1 MTDKAPLEHKVGKA
15 EFKHLEPRLRDELLA
30 AQTQLRTAGT
40 FSLALIIIGTPAAGR
55 SETINE
61 LLEWLDPKF
70 VAVHA
75 FDQPDWED
83 KQHPLMWRYWRTLP
97 ARGRIA
103 FYFAAWYTDYLR
115 YALRKPRQLRR
126 HEQRMV
132 ERIRA
137 LETMLTAD
145 RVRVVKIHLHV
156 DAKTQRARLSRL
168 RSSRLTRWR
177 VTPEDLWLAQHYKR
191 VEKTIERCLK
201 ATDHASAPWHSIAAH
216 DEEYRLLRVGEIL
229 RNELLQGLGA
239 AAPVAR
245 PALTRPARNATV
257 KVSASAL
264 RACGLAQHSSPAVP
278 QAEYER
284 ELELLQGRLALL
296 LRRSKFRKRS
306 LVLAFEGLDAAGKG
320 GAIRRLTHALDARQ
334 YQVVP
339 ISAPTAQERAYPY
352 LWRFWRC
359 LPEHADIAIFDRSWY
374 GRVLVERVRGLAAP
388 ADWQRAYAEIVEFE
402 KQLTESGCVVA
413 KFWLDVS
420 KREQLARLKERD
432 QDPLKRFKVD
442 PEDWVNRRFY
452 DDYQVAAA
460 HMIQRTHA
468 DDARW
473 TVVAADNKHH
483 ARLAVLRTVCETL
496 EREL

>member
-1 MTDKAPLEHKVGKA
+1 MPDQPPQEHKIGKA
-15 EFKHLEPRLRDELLA
+15 ELKHLEPLLRDELLA
-30 AQTQLRTAGT
+30 AQTQLRTAGA
-40 FSLALIIIGTPAAGR
+40 FSLALIISGTPAAGR

-70 VAVHA
+70 VTVHA
-75 FDQPDWED
+75 FDEPDWKD
-83 KQHPLMWRYWRTLP
+83 KQHPVMWRYWQTLP

-103 FYFAAWYTDYLR
+103 FYFAAWYNDYLR
-115 YALRKPRQLRR
+115 YALHKPRQLRR

-137 LETMLTAD
+137 LETMLAAD
-145 RVRVVKIHLHV
+145 QVRVVKIHLHI

-168 RSSRLTRWR
+168 LSNRLTRWR
-177 VTPEDLWLAQHYKR
+177 VTPEERWLAQHYKR
-191 VEKTIERCLK
+191 VEKATQRCLN

-216 DEEYRLLRVGEIL
+216 DEAYRLLRVGEIL
-229 RNELLQGLGA
+229 RNELLEGLRS
-239 AAPVAR
+239 AAPEAR
-245 PALTRPARNATV
+245 PALTRPAQKATV
-257 KVSASAL
+257 EVSASSL
-264 RACGLAQHSSPAVP
+264 RALGLAQYSSPDVP
-278 QAEYER
+278 PAEYQR
-284 ELELLQGRLALL
+284 ELERLQGRLALL
-296 LRRSKFRKRS
+296 VRRPKFRKRS

-339 ISAPTAQERAYPY
+339 ISAPTPQERAYPY
-352 LWRFWRC
+352 LWRFWRF
-359 LPEHADIAIFDRSWY
+359 LPERADIAIFDRSWY
-374 GRVLVERVRGLAAP
+374 GRVLVERVRGLAAQ

-402 KQLTESGCVVA
+402 RQLTQSGCMVA
-413 KFWLDVS
+413 KFWLGVS
-420 KREQLARLKERD
+420 KREQLVRLKERD
-432 QDPLKRFKVD
+432 EDPLKRFKVD

-452 DDYQVAAA
+452 GDYQAAAA

-483 ARLAVLRTVCETL
+483 ARLAVLRTVCETI
-496 EREL
+496 ERAL